1 MVEFKANT
9 PQSSPYL
16 HVIHCLNV
24 LRDEIMCDADD
35 TPRYTGF
42 QPNQKSGLGQ
52 VRMCRDWTQLEA
64 FADNH
69 HACWR
74 HVGEIHEDGFRELDR
89 YRFCPEGSPYAELAR
104 TKWLKEDTMEKIDDL
119 EKGLRV

>member
-1 MVEFKANT
+1 
-9 PQSSPYL
+9 
-16 HVIHCLNV
+16 
-24 LRDEIMCDADD
+24 MCDADD